1 MAGQRQRNAVV
12 TGGNRGIGFEVCRQ
26 LAEQGM
32 RVVLT
37 SRNQAKGSKAAD
49 QLQAKGLDVVFHM
62 LDVSD
67 PGSIAE
73 FAGYA
78 DDNWGHV
85 DILVNN
91 AGVSLK
97 GFDAGVVKR
106 TLAVNFYG
114 AMQATDRLLPLM
126 GKGGRIVMVS
136 SGMGEVSCLS
146 PARQR
151 EFLDPALS
159 RDTLLQL
166 MKAFADDV
174 EDGHHTKRGW
184 PTSAYRVSK
193 VGLNALTRI
202 LARDQEG
209 SGILLNSVCPG
220 WVRTGM
226 GGRFAPRGPKKGA
239 ETIVWAAT
247 LPPDGPQGAFLR
259 DRKPIQW

>member
-1 MAGQRQRNAVV
+1 MANELQRNAVV
-12 TGGNRGIGFEVCRQ
+12 TGGNRGIGYETCRQ
-26 LAEQGM
+26 LAEKRM

-37 SRNQAKGSKAAD
+37 SRNQAKGSEAAA
-49 QLQAKGLDVVFHM
+49 QLQAKGLDVVFHP
-62 LDVSD
+62 LDISD
-67 PGSIAE
+67 PDSVAE

-78 DDNWGHV
+78 DRTWGRLDV
-85 DILVNN
+85 LVNN

-97 GFDAGVVKR
+97 GFDADVVKR

-114 AMQATDRLLPLM
+114 AMEVTDRLLPLM
-126 GKGGRIVMVS
+126 GKNGRIVMVS

-166 MKAFADDV
+166 MKAFVDDV
-174 EDGHHTKRGW
+174 EVGHHTKRGW

-193 VGLNALTRI
+193 IGLNALTRI
-202 LARDQEG
+202 LAREQQG
-209 SGILLNSVCPG
+209 SSILVNSVSPG

-247 LPPDGPQGAFLR
+247 LPAGGPSGKFFR
-259 DRKPIQW
+259 DRKEISW